1 MEIGIEIDNGK
12 HIGYKIDTE
21 IIKGLYQTF
30 KFEKIIGNCKNLE
43 INLEIPKNERVNS
56 KMSKRDN
63 ICVLTMIFDK
73 DNGIQFLVGR
83 DLSSEQLN
91 SLTPEQLPNELK
103 ETIFKAYELI

>member
-30 KFEKIIGNCKNLE
+30 EFEKIIDNCKSFD
-43 INLEIPKNERVNS
+43 INVEIPKNEMVNS
-56 KMSKRDN
+56 KMSKRNN

-73 DNGIQFLVGR
+73 DNGIQFLVGS
-83 DLSSEQLN
+83 DMSSLQLN
-91 SLTPEQLPNELK
+91 SLTSEQLPTELK